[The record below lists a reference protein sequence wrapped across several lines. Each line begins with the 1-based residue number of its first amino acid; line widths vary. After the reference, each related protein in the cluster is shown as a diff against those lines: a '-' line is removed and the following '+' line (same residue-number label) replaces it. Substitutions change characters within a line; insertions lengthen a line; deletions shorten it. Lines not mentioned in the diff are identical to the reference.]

1 MTKIALGKLRLLFP
15 CTQSHRLLMLMN
27 DVVDDVILLQE
38 IYFIF
43 LFLRYTHE
51 CGVRWW
57 MMD

>member
-1 MTKIALGKLRLLFP
+1 
-15 CTQSHRLLMLMN
+15 MLMN

-57 MMD
+57 MMDLESFSRLFKAYAG